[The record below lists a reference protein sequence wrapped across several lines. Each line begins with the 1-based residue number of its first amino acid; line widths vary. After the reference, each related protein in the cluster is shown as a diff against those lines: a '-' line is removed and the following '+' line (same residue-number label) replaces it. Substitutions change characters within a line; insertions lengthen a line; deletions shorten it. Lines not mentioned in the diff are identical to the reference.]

1 METLLQDWRFA
12 ARSFLRTPR
21 FTIPAVV
28 ALALGIGATSAI
40 FSVVR
45 GVMLRPLPYSDPDR
59 VVIVWENNLKRSRA
73 RNVIGPAN
81 FVEWGARNRSFS
93 HLGMAGPS
101 RISLMLNGNPEEITG
116 MSASSEV
123 FPALGVQPSIGR
135 AFTAQ
140 EDLEGQ
146 DAVIILSH
154 EFWQTKL
161 GGRNDVVGMTLNANS
176 RSRTVVGVMPPGF
189 TIVGQRANYYIPYGW
204 TLDRLRAAPGRGS
217 SFAVARMKDGVSLA
231 QATDEMRTIAAQLE
245 KEVPQRNAGWSV
257 TLVPVHEQT
266 VDQIRPSLYVL
277 SGAVLLV
284 LLIACV
290 NVANLLLARSTVRQR
305 ELGIRAALGAKRGRI
320 VRQMLSESLLLSAA
334 GGIAGLGLA
343 YVFHRGLLALV
354 AERIPVP
361 RLDQVALDSTVVMFT
376 MALAVGTGLVFGLL
390 PSLFASSLA
399 NDALREGG
407 RHGAGPRSRRL
418 LSVLIVAEV
427 ALSLVLLTGAG
438 LLIRSFMR
446 LQNVNPGFRA
456 GGVLTARV
464 SVPGSRYD
472 DDRRSSGFYTSTVE
486 RIAALPSVRDAA
498 AVSFLP
504 LSGPGIGT
512 SFWAADRPEP
522 APGEAPTTEVRPVT
536 PNFFRTM
543 GIPQLR
549 GRDFTTADAV
559 DSPRVAIVSQTLVSK
574 YLGGRDPIGMRLH
587 VSIGPPG
594 GADWEVVGVVGDIKF
609 GSLDSET
616 RAAVF
621 LPHTQLAI
629 GLMTFVVRTD
639 QNPTSLI
646 NSVAGAVHA
655 GDPELPVA
663 DVRTMEEVV
672 DLTLARPRTVSVL
685 LTTFALIALVLA
697 GVGVYGVMAYSVSQ
711 RTREMGV
718 RMALGATP
726 QSIFRLVLIEALRV
740 VAIGVVAGLMAAAG
754 FTRLLDTMLYETEA
768 RDPWTFAATAFVLIL
783 VATLASYIPARRGT
797 RVAPVEALRAE

>member
-1 METLLQDWRFA
+1 
-12 ARSFLRTPR
+12 
-21 FTIPAVV
+21 
-28 ALALGIGATSAI
+28 
-40 FSVVR
+40 
-45 GVMLRPLPYSDPDR
+45 
-59 VVIVWENNLKRSRA
+59 
-73 RNVIGPAN
+73 
-81 FVEWGARNRSFS
+81 
-93 HLGMAGPS
+93 
-101 RISLMLNGNPEEITG
+101 
-116 MSASSEV
+116 
-123 FPALGVQPSIGR
+123 
-135 AFTAQ
+135 
-140 EDLEGQ
+140 
-146 DAVIILSH
+146 
-154 EFWQTKL
+154 
-161 GGRNDVVGMTLNANS
+161 
-176 RSRTVVGVMPPGF
+176 MPPGF
-189 TIVGQRANYYIPYGW
+189 TIVGQKADYFIPYGW
-204 TLDRLRAAPGRGS
+204 TLERLRASPGRGS
-217 SFAVARMKDGVSLA
+217 SFAVARMRDGVSIA
-231 QATDEMRTIAAQLE
+231 QATDEMKTIAAQLE
-245 KEVPQRNAGWSV
+245 QEAPQRNAGWSV
-257 TLVPVHEQT
+257 TIVPVHEQT
-266 VDQIRPSLYVL
+266 VDQIRPAMYVL

-305 ELGIRAALGAKRGRI
+305 ELGIRTALGAKRGRI

-334 GGIAGLGLA
+334 GGIAGLALA
-343 YVFHRGLLALV
+343 FLFHRGLLALV

-390 PSLFASSLA
+390 PSLFASSIA

-418 LSVLIVAEV
+418 LSGLIVAEV

-456 GGVLTARV
+456 SGVLTSRV
-464 SVPGSRYD
+464 SVPGSRYS
-472 DDRRSSGFYTSTVE
+472 DDRRSSGFYTSTLE
-486 RIAALPSVRDAA
+486 RISVLPGVRDAA
-498 AVSFLP
+498 AISFLP

-512 SFWAADRPEP
+512 SFWLADRPQP
-522 APGEAPTTEVRPVT
+522 APGEAAVTEVRPVT

-543 GIPQLR
+543 GIPQIR
-549 GRDFTTADAV
+549 GRDFTAADAV
-559 DSPRVAIVSQTLVSK
+559 DSPRVAIVSETLVNRH
-574 YLGGRDPIGMRLH
+574 LGGRDPLGTRLH

-594 GADWEVVGVVGDIKF
+594 GGDWEIVGVVGDVKF
-609 GSLDSET
+609 GSLDGET

-639 QNPTSLI
+639 QDPASLA
-646 NSVAGAVHA
+646 NSVAAAVHA
-655 GDPELPVA
+655 VDPQLPVA

-726 QSIFRLVLIEALRV
+726 QSIFRLVLTEALRV
-740 VAIGVVAGLMAAAG
+740 VAIGIVAGLVAAAG
-754 FTRLLDTMLYETEA
+754 LTRLLDTMLYETEP
-768 RDPWTFAATAFVLIL
+768 RDPWTFAATAIVLVI

-797 RVAPVEALRAE
+797 RVAPVEALRSE